1 MFQFFYTNS
10 YAVNEIKQSNEKLLN
25 NIQHNIDGIL
35 DTLDSS
41 STSII
46 FNDHFEKLM
55 NLKSNTTDFNYELS
69 FIVDRLYVHSQSNPT
84 VDILIYLPQS
94 QYLISSLTANHI
106 SYISGS
112 LKLKDNTITE
122 EDWINKLNQL
132 NRDSYFISRH
142 MSYKNFGKDSIVFG
156 RSIPLS
162 ANTKLLANIFVSVP
176 YRYIQN
182 ISDVSSGSFMI
193 IDEEGTVL
201 EPNHISFSED
211 VHFSSKSGAK
221 TIHIDDKPYILSY
234 VKSNSTHWYYAVLV
248 AKQDYWEK
256 ANYIRIIA
264 VACTLIALV
273 LGCIS
278 IYWLL
283 KRNYRPVHNVVSLIS
298 NNEVD
303 KSKNEFILIREAYT
317 RLYKENKTMGNNLSK
332 QLERSREIYLLSK
345 LKDVG
350 GYLADED
357 SMEYFQLNFDNK
369 KFALVSFYRS
379 YTEQDI
385 PYFDNDSIAYINFLS
400 FVINNVLT
408 ELLDNKFQYYH
419 LNDGEL
425 ILCFFVLRENET
437 SVWEQECLEKLG
449 QLYEFLKQ
457 KLDLSLSI
465 TMGEVGDNFKTIHN
479 LYDDILEAH
488 EYNCMIHE
496 DGIVLVKDIIE
507 PNHHKDK
514 RKSIYEKMLNEA
526 LMLSNYRKA
535 ASITET
541 IFDEFMAE
549 ESSTFPMQKFY
560 IYHLIDTIL
569 NSSQN
574 DAATKISSKSFHLL
588 LENIPLCSN
597 TQTLKKAF
605 LNVLKAICGLSQ
617 EKYEE
622 KMQSFTNNIKNYVN
636 ENYMDCNLNIGSIAD
651 SMKLN
656 PKYMSRLFKEEN
668 EEGLLDYINT
678 VRIQKARLILA
689 ARDITLEDLALMVG
703 YTNVR
708 TFRRAFYKIEGT
720 TPSQY
725 KKMDK

>member
-10 YAVNEIKQSNEKLLN
+10 FAVKEIQQSNEKLLN

-35 DTLDSS
+35 ETLDSS
-41 STSII
+41 STSIMY
-46 FNDHFEKLM
+46 NDHFKKLL
-55 NLKSNTTDFNYELS
+55 NLKGDTSDFKYELS
-69 FIVDRLYVHSQSNPT
+69 AIVDRLYVHSQTNPT
-84 VDILIYLPQS
+84 IDILIYLPQE
-94 QYLISSLTANHI
+94 QYLINSWTANHI
-106 SYISGS
+106 SYINANLQFKS
-112 LKLKDNTITE
+112 NTITLD
-122 EDWINKLNQL
+122 DWIDQLDNL
-132 NRDSYFISRH
+132 NRDSYFISPF

-162 ANTKLLANIFVSVP
+162 ANSKLLANIFVSIP

-182 ISDVSSGSFMI
+182 ISDVSSGSFLI
-193 IDEEGTVL
+193 FDEEGKVV
-201 EPNHISFSED
+201 EPNNISLSED
-211 VHFSSKSGAK
+211 IRFSKKNGTE

-234 VKSNSTHWYYAVLV
+234 VKSNRTNWYYAVLV

-256 ANYIRIIA
+256 ANYIRIIT

-273 LGCIS
+273 LGCLS

-283 KRNYRPVHNVVSLIS
+283 KRNYKPVRNVVRLIS
-298 NNEVD
+298 ND
-303 KSKNEFILIREAYT
+303 DIAQSKNEFVLIREAYT
-317 RLYKENKTMGNNLSK
+317 RLYKENTTMRSNLSK
-332 QLERSREIYLLSK
+332 QLKRSREIYLLSK
-345 LKDVG
+345 FKDVSG
-350 GYLADED
+350 HLADED
-357 SMEYFQLNFDNK
+357 SMEYFHLNFEDK

-385 PYFDNDSIAYINFLS
+385 QYFDNDYLAYINFIS
-400 FVINNVLT
+400 FVISNVFS
-408 ELLDNKFQYYH
+408 ELLDNKFKYYQ

-425 ILCFFVLRENET
+425 ILCFFVLRENEA
-437 SVWEQECLEKLG
+437 SVWEQECIEKLG
-449 QLYEFLKQ
+449 LLYEFLKQ
-457 KLDLSLSI
+457 KLDLSFYI
-465 TMGEVGDNFKTIHN
+465 TMGEVCDNFKNIN
-479 LYDDILEAH
+479 NFYDDILEAH

-496 DGIVLVKDIIE
+496 DGIVMVKDIIE

-514 RKSIYEKMLNEA
+514 KKSMYEKMLNDA
-526 LMLSNYRKA
+526 LLLSNYRKA
-535 ASITET
+535 STITDT
-541 IFDEFMAE
+541 IFNEFMVDEA
-549 ESSTFPMQKFY
+549 SSFPMHKFY

-574 DAATKISSKSFHLL
+574 EAAAKFSNKSFNLL
-588 LENIPLCSN
+588 LDNITLCTN

-605 LNVLKAICGLSQ
+605 QNVLKAICGISQ
-617 EKYEE
+617 EKYDE

-636 ENYMDCNLNIGSIAD
+636 DNYMDCNLNIGSIAD

-678 VRIQKARLILA
+678 VRIQKARSILA
-689 ARDITLEDLALMVG
+689 SSETTLEDLALMVG

-725 KKMDK
+725 KKMEK